1 MTTVTETD
9 LTLADGGTLH
19 VYDTTRGDLP
29 VLWHHGTPNTG
40 LPPEPLF
47 AASER
52 FGLRWVS
59 WDRPGYGGST
69 PAPGRPVSS
78 AATYAAAAADALGL
92 DRYAVMGHSGGGPH
106 ALACA
111 ALAPDRVV
119 AAVAVASMAPYDGG
133 GLDYTHGMCA
143 SGAAALGAA
152 AAGLEAREA
161 HEVAHGDDY
170 DPEFTDADEAALG
183 GEWGWFVKVV
193 RAAAPSGLGA
203 RDRRRC
209 RLRGPLGVR
218 PGAGQRTDAPRP
230 RRTRPDRPT
239 RSREVAGRP
248 DPARRAAPLGGRRAH
263 LGDAARRAGPRLA
276 GRAPPLKVDWT
287 TCVGEG
293 FPATRPRSAA
303 PRFRS

>member
-193 RAAAPSGLGA
+193 RAAAPSGPGPAIDDDVAYAAPWGFDPAQVSAPTLLVHGE
-203 RDRRRC
+203 RDRIA
-209 RLRGPLGVR
+209 P
-218 PGAGQRTDAPRP
+218 PGH
-230 RRTRPDRPT
+230 
-239 RSREVAGRP
+239 
-248 DPARRAAPLGGRRAH
+248 ARWL
-263 LGDAARRAGPRLA
+263 AARIPHAELRVLA
-276 GRAPPLKVDWT
+276 DDGHISAMRHAEPALDWL
-287 TCVGEG
+287 
-293 FPATRPRSAA
+293 AA
-303 PRFRS
+303 HHP